1 MAAVEYVLRMTGLP
15 QAEQGLDAV
24 AGAARGGAA
33 ALDAL
38 GQSATP
44 AGNAIAGSM
53 TEAQR
58 ATAQAEAALE
68 RLLYA
73 QASGSQRAVMDLQ
86 KQVAGLDALA
96 AAGADAATVERAR
109 ALAAQ
114 QGAARIANAL
124 DIERGKA
131 GQLAVDLD
139 GLDVASRR
147 SSQGLSS
154 IAMQMPDVIAGLAS
168 GQSAVTVFM
177 QQGLQVFQQNL
188 SSLLPLLASVG
199 PALAV
204 VGTAAAALGGVYLY
218 LADSVEEAEDAMARS
233 AAAATG
239 MQEAHE
245 KLQDVQRDLADEID
259 LLTGAVT
266 REELAQRDRDKAI
279 RDSYAGVEAQLAQK
293 REALKLELEAV
304 KQGRL
309 TIETLREQERLQA
322 QIGAIDFTTGEL
334 GKRKEQELASSADL
348 TFGQTGIRE
357 GREREEA
364 ERKAASAAKQRADD
378 AAKAARE
385 AQRAS
390 DDLRASE
397 AEAMAAEAAQ
407 RRSLQQMEAQAAA
420 QRAERTGSLLRLEE
434 AVSLEL
440 ALRQQDLAA
449 AADRALAAGVDAA
462 EVGRV
467 YLAAAEEAEL
477 QAVARVAAA
486 REAAQAEAHA
496 AELERIAL
504 EAAERQRRAQV
515 AGAAVGIAGSVARG
529 NLGGAV
535 TGLGAMLGPSAA
547 ALGPIGA
554 AIGVAQGIGA
564 TAEAQGVSVADVTTQ
579 AVEGAV
585 GALVAVVEGLPD
597 IIAET
602 IPVLVSALLV
612 DLPVALITSLPDIL
626 AAAFEAALIGI
637 PRAIGQAIAEV
648 LGLGDDVRSL
658 TPEEQRRAARIRRR
672 DPRGQTGVEALQ
684 ANFDAQMAALSDR
697 QRATTSRSATTARRA
712 ATTRPSPAA
721 APNPF
726 RAFAD
731 AYDGQF
737 AGPFGA
743 SPTTPQLRGT

>member
-1 MAAVEYVLRMTGLP
+1 MAAVEYVFRVTGLP

-218 LADSVEEAEDAMARS
+218 LADSVEEAEEAMARS
-233 AAAATG
+233 AAAATA
-239 MQEAHE
+239 MQDAHGQ
-245 KLQDVQRDLADEID
+245 LGDVMLSLSDEVG
-259 LLTGAVT
+259 LLTGAID
-266 REELAQRDRDKAI
+266 REAIAQRRRDQTI
-279 RDSYAGVEAQLAQK
+279 REGFGVVEEQLRLKEQSLALELAGVEAALKSGDVTKANVLAQQRLTEQLAAYEKTREQIESRRDRALADSELVAFGQRSL
-293 REALKLELEAV
+293 REAGAAGAGRTVRATAAPAAEPPPVIVDMAALSREMQSFAV
-304 KQGRL
+304 
-309 TIETLREQERLQA
+309 
-322 QIGAIDFTTGEL
+322 FTGGDL
-334 GKRKEQELASSADL
+334 GPLSDALAESA
-348 TFGQTGIRE
+348 E
-357 GREREEA
+357 GFE
-364 ERKAASAAKQRADD
+364 
-378 AAKAARE
+378 
-385 AQRAS
+385 RAS
-390 DDLRASE
+390 RAL
-397 AEAMAAEAAQ
+397 ARA
-407 RRSLQQMEAQAAA
+407 RSP
-420 QRAERTGSLLRLEE
+420 EE
-434 AVSLEL
+434 
-440 ALRQQDLAA
+440 LAA
-449 AADRALAAGVDAA
+449 AAERAATAS
-462 EVGRV
+462 
-467 YLAAAEEAEL
+467 
-477 QAVARVAAA
+477 
-486 REAAQAEAHA
+486 
-496 AELERIAL
+496 
-504 EAAERQRRAQV
+504 
-515 AGAAVGIAGSVARG
+515 AAVGIAGSVARG

-535 TGLGAMLGPSAA
+535 TGLGSMLGPSAA

-597 IIAET
+597 IIAQT
-602 IPVLVSALLV
+602 IPVLVSALAVELPIALV
-612 DLPVALITSLPDIL
+612 AALPDVL
-626 AAAFEAALIGI
+626 AAALYTALIGL
-637 PRAIGQAIAEV
+637 PKAIAEAIR
-648 LGLGDDVRSL
+648 DAI
-658 TPEEQRRAARIRRR
+658 TPGTEG
-672 DPRGQTGVEALQ
+672 GQTTTAGAVGRIARGGVTGDV
-684 ANFDAQMAALSDR
+684 DAQDVPTLIAAVLLARGRDR
-697 QRATTSRSATTARRA
+697 SRATSSRSATTARRA

>member
-15 QAEQGLDAV
+15 QAEQGLNAV

-38 GQSATP
+38 GESATP

-86 KQVAGLDALA
+86 KQVGVLDALA
-96 AAGADAATVERAR
+96 KAGADAATVERAR

-114 QGAARIANAL
+114 QGAQRIANAL
-124 DIERGKA
+124 DLERGET

-139 GLDVASRR
+139 GLDGASRR
-147 SSQGLSS
+147 SSQGLAS

-177 QQGLQVFQQNL
+177 QQGLQVFQSNL
-188 SSLLPLLASVG
+188 STLLPALAAVG

-218 LADSVEEAEDAMARS
+218 LADSVQEAEDAMAS
-233 AAAATG
+233 AAASATA
-239 MQEAHE
+239 MQQAHGQLE
-245 KLQDVQRDLADEID
+245 DVLLSLSDEVG
-259 LLTGAVT
+259 LLTGAIDREAIAQRKRDQTIREGFGVVEEQLRLKRDAIGLELASVEAALRSGKVT
-266 REELAQRDRDKAI
+266 ADNVKAQRALTTELEAYNSTLAQVTARRDRALAESELVTTGQRAQREAAAAGRGRTVRATATADTPPPPVVVDIAALSREMQSFAVFTGGDLGPLSDALAESAEGFERASRALARARSPEELAQ
-279 RDSYAGVEAQLAQK
+279 
-293 REALKLELEAV
+293 
-304 KQGRL
+304 
-309 TIETLREQERLQA
+309 
-322 QIGAIDFTTGEL
+322 
-334 GKRKEQELASSADL
+334 
-348 TFGQTGIRE
+348 
-357 GREREEA
+357 
-364 ERKAASAAKQRADD
+364 
-378 AAKAARE
+378 
-385 AQRAS
+385 
-390 DDLRASE
+390 
-397 AEAMAAEAAQ
+397 
-407 RRSLQQMEAQAAA
+407 
-420 QRAERTGSLLRLEE
+420 
-434 AVSLEL
+434 
-440 ALRQQDLAA
+440 
-449 AADRALAAGVDAA
+449 
-462 EVGRV
+462 
-467 YLAAAEEAEL
+467 
-477 QAVARVAAA
+477 
-486 REAAQAEAHA
+486 
-496 AELERIAL
+496 
-504 EAAERQRRAQV
+504 AAERAATASAGIGV
-515 AGAAVGIAGSVARG
+515 AGAALRG

-535 TGLGAMLGPSAA
+535 TGIGAMLGPSAA

-597 IIAET
+597 IIAQT
-602 IPVLVSALLV
+602 IPVLVSALAVELPIALV
-612 DLPVALITSLPDIL
+612 KALPDVI
-626 AAAFEAALIGI
+626 AQAVFTALVSL
-637 PRAIGQAIAEV
+637 PRAIADAIREFFTPGAEGEPSGAQKAGGVVRGVFTGQLDAEDLPSLV
-648 LGLGDDVRSL
+648 ASTLFVR
-658 TPEEQRRAARIRRR
+658 ARDR
-672 DPRGQTGVEALQ
+672 D
-684 ANFDAQMAALSDR
+684 
-697 QRATTSRSATTARRA
+697 RATTSRSATTARRA

-743 SPTTPQLRGT
+743 SPTTPMLRGT